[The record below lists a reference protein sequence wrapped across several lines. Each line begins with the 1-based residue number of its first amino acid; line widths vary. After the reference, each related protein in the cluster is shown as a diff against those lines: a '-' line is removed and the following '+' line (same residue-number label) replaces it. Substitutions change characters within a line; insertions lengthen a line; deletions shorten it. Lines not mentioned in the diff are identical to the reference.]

1 MDSRHGEPSWDTSAN
16 SSTQAPP
23 PRWAKSVE
31 WAKADLLEPG
41 SYSHF
46 LKDASAVVH
55 TMGILLEADYK
66 SIVRGKESP
75 ITGLQKIFGCQHKTA
90 AEQKAAL
97 DNKQVTYG
105 TMNRDSGEFG
115 FLCFLVPKMLW
126 MVMLIDFLDK
136 LLC

>member
-1 MDSRHGEPSWDTSAN
+1 MDSRHGEPSWNTSA
-16 SSTQAPP
+16 STSTQPP

-46 LKDASAVVH
+46 LKDATAVVH

-66 SIVRGKESP
+66 GIVRGKESP
-75 ITGLQKIFGCQHKTA
+75 ITGLQKIFGCQQRSA

-97 DNKQVTYG
+97 DNKQITYG
-105 TMNRDSGEFG
+105 TMNRDSGE
-115 FLCFLVPKMLW
+115 
-126 MVMLIDFLDK
+126 
-136 LLC
+136 